1 MDTNV
6 LVGLLRLDL
15 ECRGFA
21 ETTIREYT
29 RLAGKFLDEHHGAVE
44 GFTRE
49 NVVGWINAGATRSR
63 KRWRWLS
70 LRSLSRALSEDGII
84 EEDPTARISMP
95 QEFEGCRLQPID
107 QLGEADDCAGLRAIK
122 ERLDSLV

>member
-21 ETTIREYT
+21 ETTIGEYT
-29 RLAGKFLDEHHGAVE
+29 RIAGMFLDEHNGVVE

-49 NVVGWINAGATRSR
+49 NVVGWISVAETSPCGVLAT
-63 KRWRWLS
+63 W
-70 LRSLSRALSEDGII
+70 
-84 EEDPTARISMP
+84 P
-95 QEFEGCRLQPID
+95 QEKSFYPLQSRIVHP
-107 QLGEADDCAGLRAIK
+107 QAVRPTPARCLA
-122 ERLDSLV
+122 